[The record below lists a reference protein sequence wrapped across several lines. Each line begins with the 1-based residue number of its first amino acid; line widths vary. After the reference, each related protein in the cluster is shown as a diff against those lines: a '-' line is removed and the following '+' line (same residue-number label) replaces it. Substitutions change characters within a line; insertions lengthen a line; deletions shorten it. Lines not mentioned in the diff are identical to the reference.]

1 MSQVGRISGP
11 LLTSNLER
19 NGINLAFRNTSSD
32 TQLLYL
38 DVNTNKIG
46 INKGVA
52 GYDVDIAGTARSTN
66 LITDTSTIANYTI
79 ENNNLNMLVGDIYL
93 NASEA
98 VVFANIENGTIRIS
112 DNVISTTLSNA
123 DIDLAPLTGIGDLLH
138 TLDNPN
144 AYGTSQSDY
153 FGRQVAIDG
162 NSAIAGAYR
171 EDDAGN
177 FDSGKAY
184 IFNVTSGALVHTLDN
199 PTAYGTGSGDY
210 FGQSVAISGNS
221 AIIGAYR
228 EDDAGGSLSG
238 KAYIFNVTSGALVH
252 TLDNPTAYSISQY
265 DYFGQSVAI
274 SGNSAIVGAYGEDD
288 ADGTDSGKAYIF
300 NVTTGALVHTL
311 DNPNAYDTSENDR
324 FGWSVAI
331 SGNSAIVGAYTEA
344 DAGGVS
350 SGKAYIF
357 NVTTGALVHILDNPN
372 AYDTSENDRFGHSVA
387 ISGNS
392 VIVGAYIEGDADG
405 TNSGKAYIF
414 NVTSGALVHTLDN
427 PNAYGTSKSDWF
439 GYSVAISGNTA
450 IVGASFED
458 DAGGVWSG
466 NTYIYNVTSGAL
478 VHTLDNPNAYNTSG
492 GDRFGGSVAISSNL
506 AIVSAYSEDDASG
519 NTSGKAYI
527 YKIENTTETNSINVF
542 GDIHSLGNIT
552 LDGTITLGN
561 AYLDTVD
568 FNSSITSSII
578 PDQTN
583 TYDIGTS
590 EKRWETLYTNLLNGA
605 AVNTSELLVGGL
617 NIDHRNGGALYVSQ
631 NGNDTNTGDHAFSP
645 FATISRALQAADAS
659 NAQPFVIYVT
669 PGEYQEALPLV
680 VPNNVSIVGEDIRN
694 CIIVPDT
701 GSQSEDVFHLSNNST
716 VANVTIKNFYYNSS
730 ANTGYAFRFAPD
742 TIISERSPYLSSVS
756 VITHE
761 TSEGDG
767 DAGRGAWI
775 DGNELNNASTLAAML
790 FHSCTFI
797 SPGADV
803 INMTNGVRVE
813 WLNSFTYFANRGLYA
828 FTGSEGRVSED
839 GSTVNYGAELRAIGS
854 ANVYGN
860 YGAVADG
867 ADTLMYL
874 TQHNFGYI
882 GSGNSSANNIS
893 EAIQANETVTLNG
906 GRINY
911 VSTDHRGNYRVG
923 DNFYVD
929 LETGSTN
936 LSIDTGTIDAR
947 SGLIINTG
955 VNTTT
960 IFGNLINTGNINI
973 LDNNILSI
981 SGALNVSGATNVI
994 NINDNTTVDGSLN
1007 IRDNLSFGGT
1017 LNISGDQTTDSIDF
1031 NVNFEQNFNPH
1042 QTLTHNLG
1050 KESERWNSIHL
1061 GRMQPGNI
1069 TSDENYITT
1078 DESNSNLELR
1088 ANGTGIIKLPVDL
1101 EITNDLTVVKT
1112 TTLKNSI
1119 TTYEYGPEL
1128 VTNGTFT
1135 SNLTGWTQSGGG
1147 SAVVLAGNLQ
1157 IIATGSARNISQAI
1171 VVEPGSTYDIA
1182 AIFRSVSNSNAFYL
1196 RVFESGVGT
1205 LLEWNETTG
1214 LVSNQTLAGSFVPVG
1229 SSVSIILRAV
1239 DTIIQWDEISL
1250 IKDIGLVETI
1260 TPVQINIVGN
1270 TTQTSDTSIIGST
1283 SQTGNANIAGN
1294 LTVSNEVTA
1303 GNFNFN
1309 DNVLRN
1315 FREDLRLNS
1324 SSPYDV
1330 LSIPQ
1335 IVTAMINDGATAA
1348 DYAEQTEKNLVNFLA
1363 NGTSAPYANSYID
1376 VNVSGTT
1383 TSSDALAWLQYV
1395 ANGTTNNAVFDAFLY
1410 PIVELLLEDE
1420 YAAPGKY
1427 NSNLFSGD
1435 YFRADFKLQ
1444 ASGTGRVSFPTNDV
1458 RITNNLFAA
1467 SMISNNIVVNQDLDF
1482 NDIVIT
1488 DNNILVDDNFISTNV
1503 SNANLELRANRNV
1516 VVPSNDIIIDQD
1528 LTVNGTLDINDSSIV
1543 GTVTQTGNRNQ
1554 NGNLNVVG
1562 NVTVTSTNIAS
1573 EIQFD
1578 NILFN
1583 DNYIQT
1589 ANSNADLELRANGT
1603 GIVTI
1608 PTNNVT
1614 FNNDAT
1620 IGSLSSSTINTASA
1634 IAAEVFELDSEI
1646 RIYDNVI
1653 TTTTSNSNLEL
1664 RSFNSRVNIE
1674 NFSFKDTAIRTLEDI
1689 NLTTAQ
1695 NLIIAATGAIKI
1707 PVGTSAQATN
1717 ALRSMRFNSS
1727 DNVFEATSSD
1737 RITFGG
1743 VYSANRTTSV
1753 LAHPTAATINF
1764 KVNNETIG
1772 SVTSNGMS
1780 ILGLDVDDILIQ
1792 DNVIKTTNSNSDL
1805 DLSTNGTGKLEL
1817 YSTTVI
1823 NNKLQNNNAGAL
1835 SIIHTG
1841 YGVAKFNST
1850 SSIAIPF
1857 GTDATRKTG
1866 STEVGMTRW
1875 NTENTILETWDGNTY
1890 ISAAGS
1896 AATISEADFQDLM
1909 LEYTLIFG

>member
-1 MSQVGRISGP
+1 M
-11 LLTSNLER
+11 
-19 NGINLAFRNTSSD
+19 
-32 TQLLYL
+32 
-38 DVNTNKIG
+38 
-46 INKGVA
+46 
-52 GYDVDIAGTARSTN
+52 
-66 LITDTSTIANYTI
+66 
-79 ENNNLNMLVGDIYL
+79 
-93 NASEA
+93 
-98 VVFANIENGTIRIS
+98 
-112 DNVISTTLSNA
+112 
-123 DIDLAPLTGIGDLLH
+123 
-138 TLDNPN
+138 
-144 AYGTSQSDY
+144 
-153 FGRQVAIDG
+153 
-162 NSAIAGAYR
+162 
-171 EDDAGN
+171 
-177 FDSGKAY
+177 
-184 IFNVTSGALVHTLDN
+184 
-199 PTAYGTGSGDY
+199 
-210 FGQSVAISGNS
+210 
-221 AIIGAYR
+221 
-228 EDDAGGSLSG
+228 
-238 KAYIFNVTSGALVH
+238 
-252 TLDNPTAYSISQY
+252 
-265 DYFGQSVAI
+265 
-274 SGNSAIVGAYGEDD
+274 
-288 ADGTDSGKAYIF
+288 
-300 NVTTGALVHTL
+300 
-311 DNPNAYDTSENDR
+311 
-324 FGWSVAI
+324 
-331 SGNSAIVGAYTEA
+331 
-344 DAGGVS
+344 
-350 SGKAYIF
+350 
-357 NVTTGALVHILDNPN
+357 
-372 AYDTSENDRFGHSVA
+372 
-387 ISGNS
+387 
-392 VIVGAYIEGDADG
+392 
-405 TNSGKAYIF
+405 
-414 NVTSGALVHTLDN
+414 
-427 PNAYGTSKSDWF
+427 
-439 GYSVAISGNTA
+439 
-450 IVGASFED
+450 
-458 DAGGVWSG
+458 
-466 NTYIYNVTSGAL
+466 
-478 VHTLDNPNAYNTSG
+478 
-492 GDRFGGSVAISSNL
+492 
-506 AIVSAYSEDDASG
+506 
-519 NTSGKAYI
+519 
-527 YKIENTTETNSINVF
+527 
-542 GDIHSLGNIT
+542 
-552 LDGTITLGN
+552 
-561 AYLDTVD
+561 
-568 FNSSITSSII
+568 
-578 PDQTN
+578 
-583 TYDIGTS
+583 
-590 EKRWETLYTNLLNGA
+590 
-605 AVNTSELLVGGL
+605 
-617 NIDHRNGGALYVSQ
+617 
-631 NGNDTNTGDHAFSP
+631 
-645 FATISRALQAADAS
+645 
-659 NAQPFVIYVT
+659 
-669 PGEYQEALPLV
+669 
-680 VPNNVSIVGEDIRN
+680 
-694 CIIVPDT
+694 
-701 GSQSEDVFHLSNNST
+701 
-716 VANVTIKNFYYNSS
+716 
-730 ANTGYAFRFAPD
+730 
-742 TIISERSPYLSSVS
+742 
-756 VITHE
+756 
-761 TSEGDG
+761 
-767 DAGRGAWI
+767 
-775 DGNELNNASTLAAML
+775 
-790 FHSCTFI
+790 
-797 SPGADV
+797 
-803 INMTNGVRVE
+803 
-813 WLNSFTYFANRGLYA
+813 
-828 FTGSEGRVSED
+828 
-839 GSTVNYGAELRAIGS
+839 
-854 ANVYGN
+854 
-860 YGAVADG
+860 
-867 ADTLMYL
+867 
-874 TQHNFGYI
+874 
-882 GSGNSSANNIS
+882 
-893 EAIQANETVTLNG
+893 
-906 GRINY
+906 
-911 VSTDHRGNYRVG
+911 
-923 DNFYVD
+923 
-929 LETGSTN
+929 
-936 LSIDTGTIDAR
+936 
-947 SGLIINTG
+947 
-955 VNTTT
+955 
-960 IFGNLINTGNINI
+960 
-973 LDNNILSI
+973 
-981 SGALNVSGATNVI
+981 
-994 NINDNTTVDGSLN
+994 
-1007 IRDNLSFGGT
+1007 
-1017 LNISGDQTTDSIDF
+1017 
-1031 NVNFEQNFNPH
+1031 
-1042 QTLTHNLG
+1042 
-1050 KESERWNSIHL
+1050 
-1061 GRMQPGNI
+1061 
-1069 TSDENYITT
+1069 
-1078 DESNSNLELR
+1078 ELR
-1088 ANGTGIIKLPVDL
+1088 ANGTGNIKLPVDL
-1101 EITNDLTVVKT
+1101 EIANDLTVVKT

-1135 SNLTGWTQSGGG
+1135 SNLTGWTQTGGG

-1410 PIVELLLEDE
+1410 LIVELLLEDE
-1420 YAAPGKY
+1420 YATPGKY

-1503 SNANLELRANRNV
+1503 SNANLELRAIRNV
-1516 VVPSNDIIIDQD
+1516 VIPSNDIIIDQD
-1528 LTVNGTLDINDSSIV
+1528 LTVNRTLNINDSIII

-1554 NGNLNVVG
+1554 NGNLTVDG

-1737 RITFGG
+1737 KITFGG

-1896 AATISEADFQDLM
+1896 AATISEAEFQDLM